1 MFHYFQ
7 TSTLTWVKQLSGN
20 SRERERE
27 RARDESSQ
35 KNYLFRGFSID
46 SLVPLYLLHYAC
58 QAHHGIWK
66 WCPNSQMF
74 NNVQIKLSS
83 ISECFLNLSSRSLQF
98 TAPFFLTANSHDA
111 PHVLSPRHSAG
122 SFTGTRATWEAWKQT
137 KYNKIHFKFIFQTG
151 NNLIIYL
158 QLGGY
163 SGSCKR
169 TAMQK
174 LVYSNRSFHIIHTFE
189 GWLSWVSL
197 HWSMWSTGDLVPPRL
212 EHRYRYTK
220 TRPGN
225 CAQHRSDHASWRHVS
240 VTECE
245 VANFEPHKTPSRG
258 HDRPSNMWWI
268 CDSPHEISWMIWMIC
283 LQVMDIQR
291 RFKKKTPTISL
302 RCHSGSQHCA
312 TMMSLLQLD
321 SHPRTK

>member
-1 MFHYFQ
+1 M
-7 TSTLTWVKQLSGN
+7 LN
-20 SRERERE
+20 
-27 RARDESSQ
+27 D
-35 KNYLFRGFSID
+35 
-46 SLVPLYLLHYAC
+46 
-58 QAHHGIWK
+58 
-66 WCPNSQMF
+66 
-74 NNVQIKLSS
+74 VQIKLSS
-83 ISECFLNLSSRSLQF
+83 TSECFLNLSSRSLQF

-163 SGSCKR
+163 SGSKTCLFKSFVPHNSQIWEMTLMSISPLINVVDR
-169 TAMQK
+169 WPCTTTTWTSIP
-174 LVYSNRSFHIIHTFE
+174 VYQDKAWQLCPTSFGSCIVAARERHWMWGGKFWTSQNTLPWSWSSLEHVVNL
-189 GWLSWVSL
+189 WLSPW
-197 HWSMWSTGDLVPPRL
+197 
-212 EHRYRYTK
+212 
-220 TRPGN
+220 N
-225 CAQHRSDHASWRHVS
+225 IFQI
-240 VTECE
+240 
-245 VANFEPHKTPSRG
+245 
-258 HDRPSNMWWI
+258 WI
-268 CDSPHEISWMIWMIC
+268 IC

-321 SHPRTK
+321 SYPRTK